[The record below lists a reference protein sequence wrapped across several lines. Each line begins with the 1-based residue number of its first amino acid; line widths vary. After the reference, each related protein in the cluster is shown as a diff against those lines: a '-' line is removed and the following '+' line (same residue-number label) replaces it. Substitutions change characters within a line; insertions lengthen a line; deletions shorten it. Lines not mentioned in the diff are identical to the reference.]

1 MSQFYPDSELY
12 SGLSCTIENFKKTYQ
27 TSVFKTIHISTHG
40 MAIKNKRNNAYL
52 LFRSSI
58 HQDIPDTL
66 FTFDIE
72 RLNSEADL
80 VILSACESGKGKSLE
95 QEGTYSLARSF
106 LRNGAKMVLS
116 SLWNLDDSNTKNMI
130 YELYRSSD
138 LPITEKLRKS
148 KLKLLNDR
156 EKLNPKFWAGLIT
169 IG

>member
-1 MSQFYPDSELY
+1 
-12 SGLSCTIENFKKTYQ
+12 
-27 TSVFKTIHISTHG
+27 

-52 LFRSSI
+52 LFSSSI
-58 HQDIPDTL
+58 NQEIPETL

-72 RLNSEADL
+72 RLNSDADL

-95 QEGTYSLARSF
+95 QEVTYSLARSF

-148 KLKLLNDR
+148 KLKLLNDS
-156 EKLNPKFWAGLIT
+156 EKLNPKFWAGLIS
-169 IG
+169 IH